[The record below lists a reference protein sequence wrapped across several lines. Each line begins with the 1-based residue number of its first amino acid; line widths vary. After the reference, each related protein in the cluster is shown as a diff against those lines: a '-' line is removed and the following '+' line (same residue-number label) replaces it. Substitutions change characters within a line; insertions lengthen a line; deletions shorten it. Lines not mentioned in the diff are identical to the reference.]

1 MLKLFKCPI
10 CQKDYER
17 TQKQVNAVIKNTGFW
32 RCKSCSSAAVNKSR
46 AKKDGAIRL
55 NSRGYILEKV
65 GSEWRLQHQVI
76 VERAIGRLLK
86 NDEVVHHKNEIKA
99 DNSLG
104 NLQIMTHGEHTAY
117 HNKQVTE
124 KE

>member
-1 MLKLFKCPI
+1 MLKIFKCPI

-17 TQKQVNAVIKNTGFW
+17 TQKQVNAVIKNAGFW
-32 RCKSCSSAAVNKSR
+32 RCKSCSSVSVNKSR
-46 AKKDGAIRL
+46 AKKEGAVRV

-76 VERAIGRLLK
+76 VERAIGRLLE
-86 NDEVVHHKNEIKA
+86 NDEVVHHKNEIKT
-99 DNSLG
+99 DNSLS